1 MGVNK
6 TCFEAPAELTSF
18 LMNPIL
24 FPADRKPYVE
34 KVEKWLSDPKLLEI
48 ISQVL
53 SERIV
58 GEELNRLTLF
68 LVALS
73 YKTDEPQGAIITAP
87 PASGKSWLAYNV
99 LRLFPNVINLS
110 RITMAALDR
119 LGTDLSHFILYVSE
133 LGGQEQ
139 ATPTLRVMLSE
150 GELRLATIDRESW
163 QPTVIET
170 KGTPVYITTTTQQII
185 EQQLASRTW
194 LLNLDTTKEQ
204 TRRILEFQGK
214 QAATS
219 NPPDAYS
226 EDEMVLR
233 CLIYELKPYKVL
245 VPYAEKLS
253 ALFPAEETQARR
265 DFKRLLS
272 MIKVIT
278 LLYQKQ
284 RALIE
289 SNGETYLVSSLSD
302 LANALKLV
310 KPILLPTLY
319 SLPKKAFEVLHIF
332 QEAGKQQPYTVKE
345 IAHKVKLSQNR
356 TRTIMNGL
364 FNRGFLFKDESHRVH
379 QYYWSGKTLEEPT
392 ILSTVISSTF
402 FSQEEFEKWLISNRC
417 IYSETPKELYKT
429 YIAGALSERLERL
442 QQKETKPVLTDLEQ
456 KKPKEI
462 TVVQTVA
469 IPEAS
474 DMLNVQKP
482 STHTLTQENVE
493 QVFKVLVEASRV
505 RGAAHTSEVASM
517 CNQPQENVEIMLKR
531 LEREG
536 KAVSVYPDWW
546 KPVR

>member
-1 MGVNK
+1 MSEETDK

-34 KVEKWLSDPKLLEI
+34 KVEKWFSDPKLLERV
-48 ISQVL
+48 SHVL
-53 SERIV
+53 GERIV

-119 LGTDLSHFILYVSE
+119 LGTDLSHFILYISE

-150 GELRLATIDRESW
+150 GELRLATIDRETW
-163 QPTVIET
+163 RPTVIET

-194 LLNLDTTKEQ
+194 LLSLDTSKKQ

-284 RALIE
+284 RALIK

-319 SLPKKAFEVLHIF
+319 SLPKKAFEVLRIF
-332 QEAGKQQPYTVKE
+332 QEAGEQQLYTVKE

-364 FNRGFLFKDESHRVH
+364 ADRGFLYKDKSHRVH
-379 QYYWSGKTLEEPT
+379 QYHWSGKTLEEPT

-402 FSQEEFEKWLISNRC
+402 FSQEEFEKWFVSNRC
-417 IYSETPKELYKT
+417 IYSETPKTLYET
-429 YIAGALSERLERL
+429 YIAGTVSEC
-442 QQKETKPVLTDLEQ
+442 LEQ
-456 KKPKEI
+456 LHLKKTK
-462 TVVQTVA
+462 QT
-469 IPEAS
+469 
-474 DMLNVQKP
+474 
-482 STHTLTQENVE
+482 
-493 QVFKVLVEASRV
+493 
-505 RGAAHTSEVASM
+505 
-517 CNQPQENVEIMLKR
+517 
-531 LEREG
+531 
-536 KAVSVYPDWW
+536 
-546 KPVR
+546 